1 MNSMQQHLI
10 KYARYH
16 RDPRNIN
23 THFIGIPLIVL
34 SLILLLN
41 LIVFVLFGITVKLG
55 VVIAAITSGYY
66 LKLDLKLGSIMTVF
80 MVLLCSIAEV
90 MSDYGDTLLLGVGLF
105 VVGWVFQFVGH
116 YFEGKKPAFV
126 DDLMGLVIGPLFV
139 VAEIL
144 FLIGFFKDLKAS
156 IEQHA
161 GMIEKQT

>member
-1 MNSMQQHLI
+1 
-10 KYARYH
+10 
-16 RDPRNIN
+16 
-23 THFIGIPLIVL
+23 
-34 SLILLLN
+34 
-41 LIVFVLFGITVKLG
+41 
-55 VVIAAITSGYY
+55 
-66 LKLDLKLGSIMTVF
+66 MTVF

-90 MSDYGDTLLLGVGLF
+90 MSDNGDTLLLGVGLF

>member
-1 MNSMQQHLI
+1 M
-10 KYARYH
+10 A
-16 RDPRNIN
+16 
-23 THFIGIPLIVL
+23 
-34 SLILLLN
+34 
-41 LIVFVLFGITVKLG
+41 
-55 VVIAAITSGYY
+55 
-66 LKLDLKLGSIMTVF
+66 VF

-144 FLIGFFKDLKAS
+144 FLIGFFEDLKAS